1 MIIETRTESP
11 DFVGFV
17 SGLDLKKKLDNK
29 IVKEIDNAINK
40 LTILVFRNQNIDDD
54 EQVKFT
60 KYFGK
65 IEASGNKSNIT
76 KAKDRRLSTDLADVS
91 NLDKN
96 NKPFTQDDPR
106 RIFNLG
112 NRLWHTDSSFKQ
124 IPAKYSLLSARNI
137 SKVGGNT
144 EFADMR
150 NAYDSLDDK
159 TKTKI
164 DTMICE
170 HSLIY
175 SRQRLGFDMVKELS
189 SEEITNFTPVEQ
201 PLVRKN
207 KVTNRKTIF
216 LSSHIGKIK
225 NWIRPDSMCFIDDLI
240 EYATQLKF
248 KYIHEWSQN
257 DLIIWDN
264 RQTMHR
270 ARAYD
275 DLKENR
281 DMRRTTVLGEE
292 KLI

>member
-1 MIIETRTESP
+1 MIIETRTEFP

-17 SGLDLKKKLDNK
+17 SGVDLKKDLDNK

-40 LTILVFRNQNIDDD
+40 LTVLVFRNQNIDDD

-60 KYFGK
+60 KYFGE

-137 SKVGGNT
+137 SNVGGNT

-150 NAYDSLDDK
+150 KAYDSLEKK
-159 TKTKI
+159 TKDKI
-164 DTMICE
+164 DKMICE

-189 SEEITNFTPVEQ
+189 SEEIKNFTPVEQ

-248 KYIHEWSQN
+248 KYIH
-257 DLIIWDN
+257 
-264 RQTMHR
+264 
-270 ARAYD
+270 
-275 DLKENR
+275 
-281 DMRRTTVLGEE
+281 
-292 KLI
+292 

>member
-1 MIIETRTESP
+1 MNVETRTEYP
-11 DFVGFV
+11 NFVGFV
-17 SGLDLKKKLDNK
+17 YGVDLKKDLDIK

-40 LTILVFRNQNIDDD
+40 LSVLVFKDQNIDDS
-54 EQVKFT
+54 EQVRFT
-60 KYFGK
+60 KYFGE
-65 IEASGNKSNIT
+65 IEASGSKSNIT

-96 NKPFTQDDPR
+96 NKPFTKDDPR

-112 NRLWHTDSSFKQ
+112 NRLWHTDSSFKE
-124 IPAKYSLLSARNI
+124 IPAKYSLLSARNV
-137 SKVGGNT
+137 SREGGNT

-150 NAYDSLDDK
+150 NAYDNLESRIK
-159 TKTKI
+159 NKI

-189 SEEITNFTPVEQ
+189 SEEIKNFTPVEQ

-248 KYIHEWSQN
+248 KYIHEWSKN